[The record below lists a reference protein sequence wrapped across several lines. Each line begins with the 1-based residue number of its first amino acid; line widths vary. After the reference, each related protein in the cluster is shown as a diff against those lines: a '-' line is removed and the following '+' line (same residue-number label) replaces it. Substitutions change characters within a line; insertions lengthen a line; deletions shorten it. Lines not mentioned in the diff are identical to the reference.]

1 MANLRVGSDAQNV
14 DSTVPVEALLL
25 DGTLLVRV
33 LKLTLY
39 GLHEERRR
47 VQGTPAHAE
56 VVQRIRYLDEVLG
69 WVKEQPQELVVMG
82 RRL

>member
-1 MANLRVGSDAQNV
+1 MFNLRVGSDAQNV

-47 VQGTPAHAE
+47 VQGTSAHAE

-69 WVKEQPQELVVMG
+69 WVKEQPQDLVVMG

>member
-1 MANLRVGSDAQNV
+1 MPRVGSDAQNV
-14 DSTVPVEALLL
+14 DSTLPVEALLL

-47 VQGTPAHAE
+47 VQGTPEHAE
-56 VVQRIRYLDEVLG
+56 VVQRIRYLDEVLS
-69 WVKEQPQELVVMG
+69 WVKEQPQELVVIG